1 MNNARFEVQ
10 ELTICDG
17 WANTWHEYDDDD
29 NEIPMQ
35 FDSFKAAL
43 EELDGYLYDYQKAY
57 NMGDIST
64 PEDRDNFRIV
74 EVKP

>member
-1 MNNARFEVQ
+1 MKTPIFEVQ

-17 WANTWHEYDDDD
+17 WANTWHEYDDDN

-43 EELDGYLYDYQKAY
+43 EELDQYLYDYEKAY
-57 NMGDIST
+57 NMGDINS
-64 PEDRDNFRIV
+64 PEDRDNFRII
-74 EVKP
+74 EVKQ